1 MSIAEDHGEY
11 FSNDEEFVEEVLGEI
26 EAVAEPDVTSRFA
39 ERREERQLSHRQRV
53 FVLALW
59 KRLMFVIPTMAIA
72 AAFFT
77 PSQGLIGDLRDAAGT
92 IVAALPLVPD
102 LLRWV
107 ASVVPGGIAPLIT
120 ASATLFAVVYGLAII
135 QAAMPIG
142 RLSIWSGTWRWAVFG
157 ALDTGVFLLGVI
169 VAIAVR
175 TATEHDAAAGVG
187 GFVDR
192 FGDTPLRL
200 GLVILAAIFL
210 ALFVPGF
217 VHRPSEDPPA
227 PSGLPVRLAVIFVT
241 FGIIAIALYGVIV
254 DENIRGFVGAVVV
267 AYAMFQVL
275 GRVGIW
281 RWGRWDAAERALARR
296 RSRIVFAR
304 EWVWAE
310 FLPLG
315 AVAAVAAFGIALG
328 NVALVQAAG
337 AALLVLIVAFVII
350 DVAVRK
356 TPIPARRRLSAASPA
371 ETSPAE
377 T

>member
-1 MSIAEDHGEY
+1 
-11 FSNDEEFVEEVLGEI
+11 
-26 EAVAEPDVTSRFA
+26 
-39 ERREERQLSHRQRV
+39 
-53 FVLALW
+53 
-59 KRLMFVIPTMAIA
+59 
-72 AAFFT
+72 
-77 PSQGLIGDLRDAAGT
+77 
-92 IVAALPLVPD
+92 
-102 LLRWV
+102 
-107 ASVVPGGIAPLIT
+107 
-120 ASATLFAVVYGLAII
+120 
-135 QAAMPIG
+135 
-142 RLSIWSGTWRWAVFG
+142 
-157 ALDTGVFLLGVI
+157 
-169 VAIAVR
+169 
-175 TATEHDAAAGVG
+175 
-187 GFVDR
+187 
-192 FGDTPLRL
+192 
-200 GLVILAAIFL
+200 
-210 ALFVPGF
+210 
-217 VHRPSEDPPA
+217 
-227 PSGLPVRLAVIFVT
+227 
-241 FGIIAIALYGVIV
+241 IAIALYGVIV